1 MFGKNEIVG
10 RKFFREAQPD
20 VLHVTSLFYT
30 IQGEGPHA
38 GKPAVFLRLAKCNL
52 ACSFCDT
59 FFDKGDPLT
68 FAQIMARVYDAVTS
82 FYIEQSAIV
91 PLSVLPMN
99 PPGVGIQYNV
109 GLVVTGGEPA
119 LQKNLTAFLRQHENA
134 FAWTQI
140 ETNGTM
146 PVELPEMTTMVVSP
160 KCAEVDGKPTHYLQ
174 PSDAVLARA
183 DCLKFVVS
191 ADEDSPYHVVPGWAL
206 EWKEKMRRA
215 IFVSPMNVYND
226 IPHKAKL
233 LRATKDEI
241 TLTERSTVDEVISF
255 WEPGL
260 LNMAANQ
267 RNHEYAARYCLRH
280 NLRLSLQTHL
290 YVSLA

>member
-1 MFGKNEIVG
+1 MFGNNEIVG
-10 RKFFREAQPD
+10 RKFFRETPSDA
-20 VLHVTSLFYT
+20 LHITSLFYT

-38 GKPAVFLRLAKCNL
+38 GRPAVFLRLAKCNL

-59 FFDKGDPLT
+59 FFDKGDLLT
-68 FAQIMARVYDAVTS
+68 FDEIMARIYDAVTS
-82 FYIEQSAIV
+82 FFTEHNEVIPAS
-91 PLSVLPMN
+91 LLTMN
-99 PPGVGIQYNV
+99 PPTVGVRYGF

-119 LQKNLTAFLRQHENA
+119 LQKNLSAFLLEHGND
-134 FAWTQI
+134 FLWTQI

-160 KCAEVDGKPTHYLQ
+160 KCAEVDGKPTRYLQ
-174 PSDAVLARA
+174 PSDTVLDRA

-191 ADEDSPYHVVPGWAL
+191 ADEDSPYHVVPDWAFK
-206 EWKEKMRRA
+206 WRKDRRST

-226 IPHKAKL
+226 IPYKAKL
-233 LRATKDEI
+233 LRASKEEI
-241 TLTERSTVDEVISF
+241 TIAERSAVDEVVSF

-267 RNHEYAARYCLRH
+267 RNHEYAARYCLRF